1 MTDGLQK
8 KVVSAHVQR
17 IFRGRIKLPLNRWYR
32 LSVHPVCPNVRL
44 SEMTFSLAPIVPWIT
59 FESKVEV
66 FINCTYILCI
76 SRIVNNSHEKK
87 QLLISNAEVKCRC
100 SNVGVNVNVVVTC

>member
-1 MTDGLQK
+1 MGYKK
-8 KVVSAHVQR
+8 KVVSAHVQG
-17 IFRGRIKLPLNRWYR
+17 IFRGLPLNLWYR

-87 QLLISNAEVKCRC
+87 QLLISNAEV
-100 SNVGVNVNVVVTC
+100 NVEVGI